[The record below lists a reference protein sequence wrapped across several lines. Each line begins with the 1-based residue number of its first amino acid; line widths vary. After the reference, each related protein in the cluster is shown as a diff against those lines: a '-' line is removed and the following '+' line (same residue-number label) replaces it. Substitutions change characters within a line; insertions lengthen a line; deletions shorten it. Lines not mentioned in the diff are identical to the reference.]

1 MGGEGWL
8 VCTAGFVAV
17 AGVTACILRRLAL
30 DLHGNATG
38 IYLKTRRVS
47 VLVCFCE
54 STLAVDAGAEP
65 SAEAE
70 MQPGRRESP
79 GQNRRR

>member
-1 MGGEGWL
+1 M

-38 IYLKTRRVS
+38 IYLKTRCVS
-47 VLVCFCE
+47 VPVCFCE
-54 STLAVDAGAEP
+54 LTLAALTASVDAGGGA
-65 SAEAE
+65 
-70 MQPGRRESP
+70 
-79 GQNRRR
+79 